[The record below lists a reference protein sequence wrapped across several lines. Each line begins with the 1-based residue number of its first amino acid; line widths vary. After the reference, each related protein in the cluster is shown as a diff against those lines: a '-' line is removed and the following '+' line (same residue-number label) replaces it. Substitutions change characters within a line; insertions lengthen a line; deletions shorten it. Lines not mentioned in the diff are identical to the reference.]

1 MIESNDR
8 FRWLGWID
16 RLNAVLAIVGG
27 LAALGLMI
35 NVVLDVLG
43 RTLLH
48 HPIPPTLDLTQF
60 AWMPVLISLGLG
72 YALQR
77 GEHIRVNL
85 LTSPT
90 SSRTQRIIE
99 IVSMAVTLATI
110 APLAL
115 YTAARAQASL
125 ASGEA
130 AVSTEWL
137 LLWPF
142 RWIVVI
148 GLGGL
153 FLQAVAQLVRAC
165 TVTHFVP
172 ADDDVDA
179 MLAQEE
185 SLAHELVSD
194 ARHARTEDVVNR

>member
-1 MIESNDR
+1 VTESTDR
-8 FRWLGWID
+8 FRWTEWID
-16 RLNAVLAIVGG
+16 RLNAVLAFVGG
-27 LAALGLMI
+27 IAALGLMV

-60 AWMPVLISLGLG
+60 TWMPVLVSLGLG
-72 YALQR
+72 YTLQR

-90 SSRTQRIIE
+90 GSRTQRLIE
-99 IVSMAVTLATI
+99 IVSMAVTLATV
-110 APLAL
+110 APLAW
-115 YTAARAQASL
+115 YTAARAQTSIK
-125 ASGEA
+125 SGEA

-148 GLGGL
+148 GLIGL
-153 FLQAVAQLVRAC
+153 FLQAIAQLVRAW
-165 TVTHFVP
+165 TVPEFV
-172 ADDDVDA
+172 ADDDDVDA
-179 MLAQEE
+179 MIAQEE
-185 SLAHELVSD
+185 SLAHELVSS
-194 ARHARTEDVVNR
+194 ARSPQPQETVTR